1 MNIFLG
7 AINPSSFY
15 FGDKTINKILFN
27 DNIIFEKDNSG
38 DSLDTPLTFTS
49 VGGVSTIKFTQTG
62 LPHDLNL
69 EYSLDNGNTWIDD
82 TSSKTYMTDG
92 FILNDGEKLMLR
104 ATDAGNSYINNSA
117 YTYHKITTTTNGEIL
132 VNGNIQTLLDKTGQ
146 RMDVPSYCYCEFF
159 NGSDIKTPP
168 MLPATTLG
176 NDAYRGMFANCLK
189 MVKFPELPATNL
201 GYRCYGWFYGSYITE
216 NNEITL
222 PATTLA
228 DYCYRNMIGDS
239 NIKGVTINVSSVDSN
254 VRWCFT
260 QMFYNSKYLEYVKFP
275 NLTYTDVKTLLTQN
289 SYGNTDMFEK
299 IPSEKYPLIKIICS
313 DGEYTLA
320 QIKG

>member
-7 AINPSSFY
+7 TINPSSFY

-27 DNIIFEKDNSG
+27 DNIIWEKDNG

-49 VGGVSTIKFTQTG
+49 VGGVSTIKFTQNG
-62 LPHDLNL
+62 SPHDLNL

-82 TSSKTYMTDG
+82 TSSKTYKTNG

-146 RMDVPSYCYCEFF
+146 RMDVPSCCYCEFF

-176 NDAYRGMFANCLK
+176 EDVYRGMFGSCLK
-189 MVKFPELPATNL
+189 MVKFPELPAKNL
-201 GYRCYGWFYGSYITE
+201 GYRCYGWFYSSQITE

-222 PATTLA
+222 PAETLTP
-228 DYCYRNMIGDS
+228 YCYRNMIGNS
-239 NIKGVTINVSSVDSN
+239 NIKGVTINVNSIGGGFFG
-254 VRWCFT
+254 CFY
-260 QMFYNSKYLEYVKFP
+260 QMFFDSEYLEYVKFP
-275 NLTYTDVKTLLTQN
+275 NLTYTDVKARLTN
-289 SYGNTDMFEK
+289 SNYGNTNMFEN

-313 DGEYTLA
+313 DGEYTL
-320 QIKG
+320 QDIKG